1 MKIRIFQAD
10 KGDCLLL
17 TGSDGTRILVDGG
30 KKGAYQDHVA
40 PYLGS
45 LQEDK
50 KELDVVYV
58 SHIDA
63 DHIEGVLELMDNH
76 VDWRVHLWQKEHG
89 NDTHPVPDSARPP
102 VVKEIWHNAFKE
114 IFQDNAGPIADLF
127 ASMSRILVEHP
138 EEEIRALVSG
148 RQDLVTSQRQAVKLS
163 RRISP
168 NQLGI
173 TLNEPAEGKLMY
185 AKAGQGSFPRGTL
198 EFHTIGPFEE
208 DLKKLRDEWDAWLKA
223 NEDALEK
230 IQEQMEEDEADLLG
244 NEIHLAS
251 SALITAAEE
260 LGNRGRVTTP
270 NLASL
275 MFLVEEDG
283 KTLLLTGDGHGD
295 DILKGLRDLGK
306 LDDDGGLHV
315 DVLKVQHHGSE
326 HNVDEAFART
336 ITADHYLFCG
346 DGSHH
351 NPDVRVVEAFLKSR
365 LGEGDELSTNDQV
378 GDTFRFWFSSSPDL
392 EGLSQARAE
401 HLEAVERVIRR
412 YQRANP
418 GRVRFRF
425 LKASSMAFE
434 V

>member
-1 MKIRIFQAD
+1 MRIRIFQAD

-17 TGSDGTRILVDGG
+17 RGEDGTRILVDGG
-30 KKGAYQDHVA
+30 KKGAYKEHVA
-40 PYLGS
+40 PYLAS
-45 LQEDK
+45 LHEDER
-50 KELDVVYV
+50 ELDVVYV

-76 VDWRVHLWQKEHG
+76 VKWRVHHWQREHG
-89 NDTHPVPDSARPP
+89 NTTPPPPKSPEPP

-114 IFQDNAGPIADLF
+114 IFQDNAGPIADLY
-127 ASMSRILVEHP
+127 AAMSRILVEHP
-138 EEEIRALVSG
+138 EEEMRAQVSA
-148 RQDLVTSQRQAVKLS
+148 RQNLATSKRQAIKLS
-163 RRISP
+163 RRIGQ

-173 TLNEPAEGKLMY
+173 PLNEPAEGKLMF
-185 AKAGQGSFPRGTL
+185 ARAGQDSFSRGTL

-208 DLKKLRDEWDAWLKA
+208 DLEKLREEWDAWLRA
-223 NEDALEK
+223 NEEALEK

-260 LGNRGRVTTP
+260 LGNRGKVTTP

-306 LDDDGGLHV
+306 LNDDGGLHV

-326 HNVDEAFART
+326 HNADEGFARA
-336 ITADHYLFCG
+336 ITADHYIFCG

-365 LGEGDELSTNDQV
+365 LGEEEELSGNAEV
-378 GDTFRFWFSSSPDL
+378 GDDFRFWFSSSPDL
-392 EGLSQARAE
+392 EDLSEARVE
-401 HLEAVERVIRR
+401 HLEAVEKVTRR

-418 GRVRFRF
+418 GRVRFKF
-425 LKASSMAFE
+425 LKKSSMAFT